1 MVFNSFQFSSSV
13 LYSTVNTC
21 SRLLNLFFYHYV
33 QLLIDR
39 GGQDEKPM
47 GIGNFITTRLKMI
60 SSIMSFLQDPSPYRV
75 RRSSQVAHSLFFKGP
90 WRCNIWHCSCT
101 NVVLAAWF
109 IYIPTSSISGHWFIC
124 QIISYHCPGANDCK
138 YVALHH
144 IYGLL
149 YTVKLLVE
157 AL

>member
-90 WRCNIWHCSCT
+90 GVIYDT
-101 NVVLAAWF
+101 AVVLMLFWQHNSS
-109 IYIPTSSISGHWFIC
+109 TSPHPQFLAIDLFVK
-124 QIISYHCPGANDCK
+124 SYHIIVQVLMIVNM
-138 YVALHH
+138 LHCA
-144 IYGLL
+144 IFMDY
-149 YTVKLLVE
+149 YIQ
-157 AL
+157 